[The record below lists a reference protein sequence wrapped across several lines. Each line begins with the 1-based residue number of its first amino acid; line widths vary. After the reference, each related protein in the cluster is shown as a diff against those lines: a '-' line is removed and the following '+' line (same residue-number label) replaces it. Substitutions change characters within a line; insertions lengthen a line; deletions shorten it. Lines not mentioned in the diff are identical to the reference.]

1 MRTVSGASLTAAVSN
16 AGGLGFFGAGYSLS
30 DASVLS
36 DLSRVS
42 SLLSPSL
49 PVAVPNTNP
58 FGLGF
63 ILFHALL
70 SEALELTQRHRPAA
84 VWFFAPRDVGQL
96 REWIVAFR
104 KEAAWCRV
112 FVQVGSVAEA
122 REVAEMVDVVVAQGT
137 ADAGGHGRMVG
148 GSVVSLVP
156 EVRDLIAEMGLEGSV
171 AVVAAGGI
179 VDGRGVAAALCLG
192 AHGVVLGTRL
202 VACKEST
209 VPEGFRRLV
218 LETNDGGVNTVRWVP
233 PPPRERER
241 ADEDRTR
248 VYDNL
253 RGTGF
258 WPVGYGGRAIINES
272 WRDAERGM
280 EEEENKRLYAEALEK
295 EDFKRLTAYAYV
307 SPPPTPK

>member
-148 GSVVSLVP
+148 GSVISLVP
-156 EVRDLIAEMGLEGSV
+156 EVRDVIAEMGLEGSV

-202 VACKEST
+202 VSCKEST
-209 VPEGFRRLV
+209 APEGFRRLV

-233 PPPRERER
+233 PPPGRGKGLMRTGRGFMITSAAPGFGRMDMGAALSLMR
-241 ADEDRTR
+241 AGGMRSVAWKR
-248 VYDNL
+248 RRIRGCMLRPWRRRIL
-253 RGTGF
+253 RG
-258 WPVGYGGRAIINES
+258 
-272 WRDAERGM
+272 
-280 EEEENKRLYAEALEK
+280 
-295 EDFKRLTAYAYV
+295 
-307 SPPPTPK
+307 